1 MDEPLRSP
9 WLNDRN
15 DGAPGCAYIIEEGED
30 RRCCGEGLRPGSSY
44 CPPHH
49 ALCHLACGTIEEA
62 RILREVEA
70 LARAVGGRRAA
81 DGGGP
86 SRRFLRRLEQAARAF
101 S

>member
-1 MDEPLRSP
+1 MEGPLRSP
-9 WLNDRN
+9 WLEDRH
-15 DGAPGCAYIIEEGED
+15 DEAPGCAYLLDEGEG
-30 RRCCGEGLRPGSSY
+30 RHCCGERLRPGSSY
-44 CPPHH
+44 CPQHH

-86 SRRFLRRLEQAARAF
+86 SHRFLRRLEQAARIF